1 MTSIISHYSPSKVG
15 DHDVVSASS
24 QTDNKQFVD
33 RYERKFYYLR
43 LSITDVCNFKC
54 TYCLPDGYHPTG
66 RKNSSFL
73 NQAEI
78 KRIVNAFA
86 DCGTTK
92 VRITGGEPTLR
103 KDFTEIVAS
112 VAGTRGI
119 KKVAMTT
126 NGYRMAKQVDSWKDA
141 GLTNINVS
149 VDSLDPKLFHQI
161 TGENKFHDVMNGI
174 ERALE
179 IGYEQIK
186 VNVVLLKQY
195 NGSALPSFLHWI
207 KSRPIQ
213 LRFIELMQTG
223 EMDSLFQEQHQ
234 SGVSIRNH
242 LIANGWLLKVKEAND
257 GPAQVFVH
265 PDYQGEIGLIMP
277 YEKGFCETCN
287 RLRVSATGKLHLCLF
302 GDHGVELRDLL
313 QQDQQEPQ
321 LIERIQSALDSKSV
335 SHFLQDGNT
344 GMTPHL
350 ASIGG

>member
-1 MTSIISHYSPSKVG
+1 MG
-15 DHDVVSASS
+15 EHDGVSALS
-24 QTDNKQFVD
+24 QADSKQFVD

-73 NQAEI
+73 DQTEI

-103 KDFTEIVAS
+103 KDFTDIVAS
-112 VAGTRGI
+112 VADTRGI

-195 NGSALPSFLHWI
+195 NGNALPSFLHWI

-257 GPAQVFVH
+257 GPAQVFIH
-265 PDYQGEIGLIMP
+265 HDYLVEIGLIMP
-277 YEKGFCETCN
+277 YEKDFCLTCN
-287 RLRVSATGKLHLCLF
+287 RLRVSAIGNLHLCLF
-302 GDHGVELRDLL
+302 GENGIPLRDLL
-313 QQDQQEPQ
+313 ADDTQQEALQ
-321 LIERIQSALDSKSV
+321 QRIQGGLLHKRET
-335 SHFLQDGNT
+335 HFLHQGDSGI
-344 GMTPHL
+344 TPNL
-350 ASIGG
+350 SVIGG